1 MATERKKRRTL
12 DTVFPKPIL
21 RPSLTRNGK
30 SALAAALRGGDAEL
44 RKVLDWPQEQVAKT
58 KVVKLIGL
66 LGAHGLTPND
76 PDCWL
81 ILALRLAEQYHPGFK
96 VIAESDRRRGG
107 RSKTRTDDI
116 CREVNK
122 RKLAGKKFAAIF
134 QELSK
139 DPRFCG
145 PSKSP
150 AEIKARYYEANRKHK
165 SIGGKASKAKNALYN

>member
-12 DTVFPKPIL
+12 DTLFPKPIL

-30 SALAAALRGGDAEL
+30 SLLAAALRGDAEL
-44 RKVLDWPQEQVAKT
+44 RKVSEWPHEQVAKI

-66 LGAHGLTPND
+66 LAVHGLTPND
-76 PDCWL
+76 PDCWF

-96 VIAESDRRRGG
+96 VVAESDCRRGG
-107 RSKTRTDDI
+107 RSKTRADDI

-165 SIGGKASKAKNALYN
+165 SIGGKASKAKKALYN